1 MKCIEARELMNAY
14 IDNTLSEKE
23 LQSLEKH
30 LDSCESCT
38 VEFEEFKYMVQL
50 MGEIELK
57 ELPEG
62 FEEELHDKLVMA
74 SGEIANQKH
83 QNETTKSNHLISIFK
98 NSFIKK
104 KYYRYAAIPA
114 VLLLVIFAA
123 KGFWPNLNM
132 TKSDQSVESYV
143 METTAASMMDNE
155 MAFGGEEESKM
166 AISPTVGDARFTTSF
181 SESQASDT
189 GEVLLKGTGESSYE
203 TGRMII
209 QTSSIQMDVEG
220 FDDKVAQIKAMVE
233 ASGGYVENENSSYRF
248 YVSDEDNLKYGY
260 LTLRVPEEG
269 YSLITDSIKELGRV
283 TSDASN
289 ATDITKQY
297 RDTAAEIENL
307 KVTEQRL
314 REIMSQAVEISDILS
329 IENELTRIRGNISS
343 YEKQMKDWENLVSLT
358 TITVTLNEVKNLKPI
373 VEPIDNSL
381 WSKAKEGFIGTINSV
396 KTFFENLVIWVIA
409 KSPYLVSLGVL
420 GLIIKHFY
428 FKRRK

>member
-14 IDNTLSEKE
+14 IDNTLSDKE
-23 LQSLEKH
+23 LASLERH

-57 ELPEG
+57 ELPKG
-62 FEEELHDKLVMA
+62 FEEELHEKLILA
-74 SGEIANQKH
+74 SGEMVNHKH
-83 QNETTKSNHLISIFK
+83 QNETAKSSKVISIFK
-98 NSFIKK
+98 NNFMKK
-104 KYYRYAAIPA
+104 KYYRYSAIPA
-114 VLLLVIFAA
+114 ALILVIFAA
-123 KGFWPNLNM
+123 KGLFPSLNM
-132 TKSDQSVESYV
+132 AKSDQNFESYV
-143 METTAASMMDNE
+143 AETTAAAMMENDTLY
-155 MAFGGEEESKM
+155 GGLEESKM
-166 AISPTVGDARFTTSF
+166 AISPNVGEVNVTTSF
-181 SESQASDT
+181 TSNQDTAT
-189 GEVLLKGTGESSYE
+189 GEALLKSAGESNYE

-220 FDDKVAQIKAMVE
+220 FDDKVTQIKSLVE
-233 ASGGYVENENSSYRF
+233 ASGGYIENENASYRF

-269 YSLITDSIKELGRV
+269 YTLITDSIKALGRV

-358 TITVTLNEVKNLKPI
+358 TITVTLNEVKNLKPV

-381 WSKAKEGFIGTINSV
+381 WSKAKAGFISTINSV

-409 KSPYLVSLGVL
+409 KSPYLVSLGVIA
-420 GLIIKHFY
+420 LIIKHFY